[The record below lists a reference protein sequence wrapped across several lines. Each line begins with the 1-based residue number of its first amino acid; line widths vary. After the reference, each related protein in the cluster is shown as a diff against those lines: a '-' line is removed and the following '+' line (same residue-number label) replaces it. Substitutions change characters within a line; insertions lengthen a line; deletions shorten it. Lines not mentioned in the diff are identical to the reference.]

1 MISVVSK
8 YKDNETHN
16 QIINDYL
23 TEYDCKLQFYYTDI
37 TINIDSVKNPFS
49 SFVNSMF
56 LQFNPTL
63 IQKRI
68 T

>member
-23 TEYDCKLQFYYTDI
+23 TEYDCKLQFYYFKIEILLLCLNKII
-37 TINIDSVKNPFS
+37 TFPKITNIIFLLIN
-49 SFVNSMF
+49 
-56 LQFNPTL
+56 
-63 IQKRI
+63 
-68 T
+68 